1 MTTDIDRW
9 AERTAR
15 LDLSDIDFDAFADQ
29 PLAPEVLRSLRYMH
43 DVEYHTVCYLR
54 DLLVTSAHADPDI
67 TTFLSMWCFEEYWH
81 GEAIARVLAAH
92 GETAGGP
99 RVAAVR
105 DRRRWRDKIDPIGHL
120 LGSALAGPSFIAIH
134 MSWGALN
141 EWTTQAGYA
150 RLIAKAKH
158 PVLTTLLKRIMRQEG
173 RHIDFYSSTAR
184 DLLTGNRR
192 AQRLARF
199 ALERLWKPV
208 GAGVM
213 PEEEVGFL
221 VGYLFGDRDGREWAA
236 RVDNSV
242 DRLPGLSGLHLA
254 TGAVDAYAK
263 AA

>member
-15 LDLSDIDFDAFADQ
+15 LDLSDIDFDAFTDQ
-29 PLAPEVLRSLRYMH
+29 PLGPDVLRSLRYMH
-43 DVEYHTVCYLR
+43 DVEYH
-54 DLLVTSAHADPDI
+54 
-67 TTFLSMWCFEEYWH
+67 
-81 GEAIARVLAAH
+81 
-92 GETAGGP
+92 
-99 RVAAVR
+99 AAVR
-105 DRRRWRDKIDPIGHL
+105 GRRRWRDKVDPIAHL
-120 LGSALAGPSFIAIH
+120 LGSAMAGPSFIAIH
-134 MSWGALN
+134 MSWGAVN

-150 RLIAKAKH
+150 RLIAKARH

-184 DLLTGNRR
+184 ELLTGNRR

-213 PEEEVGFL
+213 PDEEVRFLIGF
-221 VGYLFGDRDGREWAA
+221 LFGDQDGREWAA

-254 TGAVDAYAK
+254 AGAVDSYADPVRR